1 MIIIIPLAG
10 LLFFLSYFFS
20 LRSYIN
26 FGSIGLMI
34 LGALVQPL
42 ATAVSLTLLLALFG
56 EVNPA
61 MAAIDSG
68 LQFQSSTR
76 VFGFAA
82 LFISTPIAMFCA
94 IGAIGSIQT
103 SKVVLVSTNKQAA
116 FDTMVKQVT
125 ASVVGFAVIGALILI
140 LASAVS

>member
-1 MIIIIPLAG
+1 
-10 LLFFLSYFFS
+10 
-20 LRSYIN
+20 
-26 FGSIGLMI
+26 MI

-42 ATAVSLTLLLALFG
+42 ATAVSLTLLLALFA

-94 IGAIGSIQT
+94 IGAIQN
-103 SKVVLVSTNKQAA
+103 SKVALVSTNKQAA
-116 FDTMVKQVT
+116 FDTMVKRVT
-125 ASVVGFAVIGALILI
+125 VSVIGFAVIGALILI